1 MKKYVKPVLV
11 FEDLNLTQHIAG
23 NCEIILKNNTS
34 ADLCIGYGDAVGG
47 YIIFVSETCDE
58 FGDQIPE
65 DAEIE
70 GYCYYKFENPFTT
83 FIS

>member
-23 NCEIILKNNTS
+23 TCEIIMNQGNPEVCLGS
-34 ADLCIGYGDAVGG
+34 GDAVGG
-47 YIIFVSETCDE
+47 LIIFANKVACGSNAGGEVV
-58 FGDQIPE
+58 E
-65 DAEIE
+65 DKE
-70 GYCYYKFENPFTT
+70 GYCYYKFEDPFTT